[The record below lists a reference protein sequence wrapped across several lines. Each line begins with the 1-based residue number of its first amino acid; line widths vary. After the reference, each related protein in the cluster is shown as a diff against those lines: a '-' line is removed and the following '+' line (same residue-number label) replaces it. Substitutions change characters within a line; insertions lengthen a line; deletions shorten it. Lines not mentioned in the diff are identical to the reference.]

1 LESGLSPMQGWLA
14 ALRPITDVQNVIA
27 RTQNRKIVQ
36 TMINAGMRPIAD
48 MQQSPIYQAAGAKSF

>member
-1 LESGLSPMQGWLA
+1 MQGWLA

-36 TMINAGMRPIAD
+36 IMINAGMRPIAD